1 MIADSK
7 KMEPDIFPE
16 QRQMPAQREI
26 YFDCL
31 RLMAAF
37 AVIALHVA
45 AQNWY
50 KVEAGTFAWNV
61 FHIYDSFVRWSIPV
75 FVMISGALFIGGPPK
90 KLERIFRK
98 NICRIVTAFIFWS
111 AVYAL
116 WNLLL
121 GTIGWKNALR
131 EFVEGPAHLWF
142 LFMIVGLYLIVP
154 FLRKIAENDKL
165 IEYFVLLSL
174 LFTFVLPY
182 FVMVISLYSGK
193 AGTIA
198 GGLFHNMNFE
208 FATGY
213 VSYFVFGYYF
223 SRADISRNRR
233 IIIYLSGIAGMAVTI
248 FAARI
253 FPVSEETAS
262 PMFHDCMIL
271 NVMLTGVALFLL
283 AKNSGRIRNVSG
295 RTKDRLRK
303 LSEYS
308 FGAYLVHILVIKM
321 LDHNPLFQLNT
332 MRFQLHIGNFEGI
345 PLNPLLSV
353 PAIALIAFVISIAIS
368 GLLHR
373 IPILKK
379 YVV

>member
-1 MIADSK
+1 M
-7 KMEPDIFPE
+7 
-16 QRQMPAQREI
+16 
-26 YFDCL
+26 
-31 RLMAAF
+31 
-37 AVIALHVA
+37 
-45 AQNWY
+45 
-50 KVEAGTFAWNV
+50 
-61 FHIYDSFVRWSIPV
+61 
-75 FVMISGALFIGGPPK
+75 
-90 KLERIFRK
+90 
-98 NICRIVTAFIFWS
+98 
-111 AVYAL
+111 
-116 WNLLL
+116 
-121 GTIGWKNALR
+121 
-131 EFVEGPAHLWF
+131 
-142 LFMIVGLYLIVP
+142 
-154 FLRKIAENDKL
+154 
-165 IEYFVLLSL
+165 LLSL

-373 IPILKK
+373 IPFLKK
-379 YVV
+379 